1 MAAAHWSLIEE
12 PSFENVMLSILG
24 PTADM
29 AAAAGRG
36 ANTAP
41 PSAGRT
47 QAAIPP
53 PQRLGLRPV
62 TPGTPRAP
70 AEAVGQ
76 VAEARLA
83 ECRARLAECRG
94 WERSRCQELLFK
106 YVGSVWVYLG
116 DQLFGANSGDDP
128 RQKAT

>member
-76 VAEARLA
+76 VAEASWLSV
-83 ECRARLAECRG
+83 E
-94 WERSRCQELLFK
+94 
-106 YVGSVWVYLG
+106 VGRDHGAKNCYL
-116 DQLFGANSGDDP
+116 S
-128 RQKAT
+128 T